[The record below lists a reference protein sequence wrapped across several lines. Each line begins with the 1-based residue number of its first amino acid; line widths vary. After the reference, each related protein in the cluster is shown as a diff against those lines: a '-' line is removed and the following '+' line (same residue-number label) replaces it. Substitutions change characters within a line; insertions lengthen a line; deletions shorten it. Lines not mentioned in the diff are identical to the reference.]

1 MKQSQGK
8 DKGTGVP
15 IGNKRPS
22 RLRQIATMDF
32 FQLHLVAAMLLGIT
46 AISGVSTYFD
56 VLAHKHV
63 LRNELERRTEW
74 FGAGIQPQLEQQL
87 AAGAANWG
95 EVLRGLRSLPDQPA
109 LALFDSRRDL
119 LGTAG
124 EMPALASLPANLLER
139 AIGTGREMDA
149 FVHIQDNQ
157 DAPRLWLEEVMPV
170 RAGTQKSAT
179 LVMLANAD
187 SIRAESMQIW
197 KRSFLRIA
205 AMVLLIFAVTLAM
218 VRWFLHRPLKR
229 TAEWLRRLRHGEA
242 GAGEGVKEFG
252 CLAPLAEEMSS
263 LAGHLR
269 KARAAAETEARLRN
283 RGERVWTA
291 ERLAAQVRDCLG
303 DGRLYVMSNRE
314 PYMHIRQGGE
324 TRCIVPPSGLVTAL
338 EPILQS
344 CDGTWIAH
352 GSGSED
358 SLYVDEYAR
367 LRVPPDDERYT
378 LRRVW
383 LTPEEESGYYEG
395 FSNEGLWPLCH
406 IAHTRP
412 VFRAGDWQHYRDVNR
427 RFADV
432 LLEEMRETEHPV
444 VFVQDYHFALVP
456 AMIQEARPDARV
468 AIFWHIPWPNPE
480 AFGIC
485 PWQAVLLD
493 GLLGADLIGF
503 HLQSHCNNF
512 MDTVDRVLEAKTDRE
527 NFSIR
532 RHGHL
537 SGVRPYPISVAWDQ
551 AAAAV
556 ERRRT
561 ANRGTQDG
569 HDGVALTNRELG
581 LRREWGIDD
590 GFLVLGVD
598 RMDYTKGIPERLLA
612 FERLLEEHPWY
623 KEQIVFVQIAAPSRT
638 RIPAY
643 ARLGTEVQKLVE
655 RINQRYQ
662 TTRWKPVILI
672 ERSCSREEVRRY
684 YHAADLCLVT
694 PLHDGMNLVAKEFL
708 EARRDGDGMLVLSR
722 FAGAAQELEDAL
734 LVNPYDIVEVSEAI
748 HSGLQM
754 QRSER
759 RLRMGRMRQQVKE
772 HNVYR
777 WAAEILTDLCAVRI
791 SEEAAEPVR
800 GGMELEPA

>member
-1 MKQSQGK
+1 M
-8 DKGTGVP
+8 P
-15 IGNKRPS
+15 LRKRVLP
-22 RLRQIATMDF
+22 TMHF
-32 FQLHLVAAMLLGIT
+32 FQLRLVAAMLLGIT
-46 AISGVSTYFD
+46 AISGISTYFD
-56 VLAHKHV
+56 VLAHKHI
-63 LRNELERRTEW
+63 LRTDLERRTQW
-74 FGAGIQPQLEQQL
+74 FGAGLKPQLEQQL
-87 AAGAANWG
+87 AAGAVNWAK
-95 EVLRGLRSLPDQPA
+95 VLSASRSLPDQPS
-109 LALFDSRRDL
+109 LALYDGHRDL

-124 EMPALASLPANLLER
+124 DMPPLAALPEDLLER
-139 AIGTGREMDA
+139 AVRTDKEMDA
-149 FVHIQDNQ
+149 FVHIQD
-157 DAPRLWLEEVMPV
+157 DDGTSRAWLEEVMPV
-170 RAGTQKSAT
+170 QAGADSGAS
-179 LVMLANAD
+179 LVMLVHAD
-187 SIRAESMQIW
+187 YIRAESMEIW

-205 AMVLLIFAVTLAM
+205 AMVLLIAVVTLAM
-218 VRWFLHRPLKR
+218 VRWFLDRPMIR
-229 TAEWLRRLRHGEA
+229 AAEWLRRLRRGEA
-242 GAGEGVKEFG
+242 GAEDGVSEFG
-252 CLAPLAEEMSS
+252 YLAPLADEMYS
-263 LAGHLR
+263 LAGNLK
-269 KARAAAETEARLRN
+269 KARQAAEIEARLRN
-283 RGERVWTA
+283 SGERVWTA
-291 ERLAAQVRDCLG
+291 ERLAAQVRNSLG
-303 DGRLYVMSNRE
+303 DGKLFVLSNRE

-324 TRCIVPPSGLVTAL
+324 SRCIVPPSGLVTAL

-352 GSGSED
+352 GSGNED
-358 SLYVDEYAR
+358 PLYVDENAR
-367 LRVPPDDERYT
+367 LRVPPGDERYS

-383 LTPEEESGYYEG
+383 LTPEEEAGYYEG
-395 FSNEGLWPLCH
+395 FANEGLWPLCH

-412 VFRAGDWQHYRDVNR
+412 VFRMSDWQYYREVNR

-432 LLEEMRETEHPV
+432 LLEEMRETERPV
-444 VFVQDYHFALVP
+444 VFVQDYHFALIP

-485 PWQAVLLD
+485 PWQAELLD
-493 GLLGADLIGF
+493 GLLGADLVGF

-512 MDTVDRVLEAKTDRE
+512 MDTVGRVLEAKTDRE

-537 SGVRPYPISVAWDQ
+537 TAVRPYPISVAWDHTAS
-551 AAAAV
+551 AAERHRAVNRAAQ
-556 ERRRT
+556 
-561 ANRGTQDG
+561 NG
-569 HDGVALTNRELG
+569 HDSGAVTSLELD
-581 LRREWGIDD
+581 LRRECGVND

-623 KEQIVFVQIAAPSRT
+623 KEQMVFVQIAAPSRT

-643 ARLGTEVQKLVE
+643 ARLGREVEELVN

-662 TTRWKPVILI
+662 TTKWKPVILI
-672 ERSCSREEVRRY
+672 QRQCGHDEVRRY

-734 LVNPYDIVEVSEAI
+734 LVNPYDIEEVSEAI
-748 HSGLQM
+748 HRGLEM

-759 RLRMGRMRQQVKE
+759 RLRMGRMRQHVKE

-777 WAAEILTDLCAVRI
+777 WASEILTDLCAVRI
-791 SEEAAEPVR
+791 SEGAAEAVR
-800 GGMELEPA
+800 SRAELELA